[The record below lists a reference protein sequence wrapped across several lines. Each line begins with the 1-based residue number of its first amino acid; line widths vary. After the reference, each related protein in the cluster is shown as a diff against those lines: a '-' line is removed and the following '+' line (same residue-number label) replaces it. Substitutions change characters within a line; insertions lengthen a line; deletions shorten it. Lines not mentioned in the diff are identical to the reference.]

1 MKQLIGI
8 SDIVIRIIQSIA
20 AILLAVAVVLVFYQ
34 VLTRFILNDA
44 AVWSEVLAR
53 ALIVWGVFLV
63 IGPAIRSGKMIPID
77 VLRSLLP
84 RDKQIWIIRIVT
96 AAIALFLGVLIW
108 FGYKMTLRVL
118 NQQVAMLNVSVA
130 WFYMA
135 IPVGAALALP
145 GLFLAH
151 VDAERNH
158 LKTDEVP
165 E

>member
-1 MKQLIGI
+1 MKLLIGL
-8 SDIVIRIIQSIA
+8 SDIIIRITQSLA

-53 ALIVWGVFLV
+53 AVIVWGVFLV

-77 VLRSLLP
+77 VLRTLLP

-96 AAIALFLGVLIW
+96 AAIALFLCILIW

-118 NQQVAMLNVSVA
+118 TQQVAMLNVSVA

-135 IPVGAALALP
+135 IPIGAVLALP

-151 VDAERNH
+151 VDAERIH
-158 LKTDEVP
+158 LKTAEAP

>member
-1 MKQLIGI
+1 MIHLMRI
-8 SDIVIRIIQSIA
+8 SEAIIRITHGIA
-20 AILLAVAVVLVFYQ
+20 AAMLAVAALLVFYQ
-34 VLTRFILNDA
+34 VLTRFVLNDA

-53 ALIVWGVFLV
+53 AVIVWGVFL
-63 IGPAIRSGKMIPID
+63 IMGPAIRTGKMIPID

-84 RDKQIWIIRIVT
+84 ENKQIWIIRVVT
-96 AAIALFLGVLIW
+96 AAIALFLCILIW
-108 FGYKMTLRVL
+108 FGYKMTLRVV

-135 IPVGAALALP
+135 IPIGALLALP

-151 VDAERNH
+151 LDAEHDH
-158 LKTDEVP
+158 LNTGEVI